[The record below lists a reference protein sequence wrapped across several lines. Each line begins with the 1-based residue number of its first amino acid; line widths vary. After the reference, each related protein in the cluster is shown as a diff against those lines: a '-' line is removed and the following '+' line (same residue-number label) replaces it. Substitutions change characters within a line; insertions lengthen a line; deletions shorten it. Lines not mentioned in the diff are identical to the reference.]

1 MITDRVNIKSFNYE
15 KAKLHLKE
23 ASEVSER
30 LEIPNLHELDNFK
43 DFY

>member
-1 MITDRVNIKSFNYE
+1 MITDRTNFRNFNFE

-30 LEIPNLHELDNFK
+30 LDLPQLHEVLSFK
-43 DFY
+43 KKF